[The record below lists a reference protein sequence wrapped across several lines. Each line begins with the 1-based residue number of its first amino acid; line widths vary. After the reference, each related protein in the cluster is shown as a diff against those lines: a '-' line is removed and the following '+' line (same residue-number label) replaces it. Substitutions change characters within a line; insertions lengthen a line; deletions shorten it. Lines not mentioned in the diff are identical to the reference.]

1 MKRSVYVETSI
12 VSYLG
17 GWLHPK
23 DLVVAA
29 NQRLTRD
36 WWNGHRRLFDL
47 FASAIVVDEAMK
59 GDAARAS
66 ERLLAIAEMTML
78 DVTPAARN
86 LASDLLSQTRI
97 PRKAEIDALHIAI
110 AAIHGMDYLLTWNCT
125 HIANGIILPQVYEVC
140 RVSGYEPPLICAPQ
154 ELFEESLDA

>member
-36 WWNGHRRLFDL
+36 WWNRHRRLFDL

-66 ERLLAIAEMTML
+66 ERLVAIAEMTML

-125 HIANGIILPQVYEVC
+125 HIAKRNHPSPGLRGLPRIGLRATADLHAARTVRGV
-140 RVSGYEPPLICAPQ
+140 A
-154 ELFEESLDA
+154 